1 MEEGRWHRHWSNL
14 ISFNKYRIW
23 VCWDALVAQ
32 MIKRLPAMQE
42 TWVQSLGW
50 EDLEKEMATH
60 SSTLAWRI
68 PRTEESGRLQS
79 MGSRR
84 VGHDW
89 VTSLYYHYE
98 YVKRINPES
107 IWFLII
113 FTAGGFRVPCHQILF
128 HFYGILSVIRALGL
142 EHTWIRLIS

>member
-14 ISFNKYRIW
+14 ISFNKYGIW
-23 VCWDALVAQ
+23 VCWGALVAQ
-32 MIKRLPAMQE
+32 TIKRLPAMQE
-42 TWVQSLGW
+42 TWVHPLGW

-89 VTSLYYHYE
+89 ATSLHYHYE
-98 YVKRINPES
+98 NAKRINLES
-107 IWFLII
+107 IWLLII

-128 HFYGILSVIRALGL
+128 NKSFSTFMEFFQWL
-142 EHTWIRLIS
+142 EPWA